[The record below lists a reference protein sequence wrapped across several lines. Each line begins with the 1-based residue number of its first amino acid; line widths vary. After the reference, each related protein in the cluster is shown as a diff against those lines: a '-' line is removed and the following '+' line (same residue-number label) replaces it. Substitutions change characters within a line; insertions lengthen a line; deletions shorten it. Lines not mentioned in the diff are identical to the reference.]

1 MPPDERR
8 EMLIAATLPLV
19 AQHGPKVTTR
29 QIAEAAGVAEGTIF
43 RVFPDK
49 DTLVRAAVAKALD
62 TEPILTDLAAV
73 DATLPLRERLTT
85 VTAIL
90 QRRFVMVFN
99 LMIAVGMHGPPQ
111 DFEAHREKAHA
122 RYAPI
127 LAEITRMFEPDAAQF
142 RWPVGEVIRAMR
154 LLTFSGSH
162 PLIAEGRLMTP
173 EEITEVLLDGTLRHH
188 DDEPTRDHERG
199 QPRC

>member
-1 MPPDERR
+1 MAPDERR

-19 AQHGPKVTTR
+19 AQHGLKVTTR

-49 DTLVRAAVAKALD
+49 DSLVHAAVAKALD
-62 TEPILTDLAAV
+62 ADPILAELAAV
-73 DATLPLRERLTT
+73 DLTLPLRERLTA

-99 LMIAVGMHGPPQ
+99 LMIAVGMHGPPR
-111 DFEAHREKAHA
+111 DFEAHREKARA

-127 LAEITRMFEPDAAQF
+127 VAEIARMLEPDAAEF
-142 RWPVGEVIRAMR
+142 RWPVAEVVRIMR

-173 EEITEVLLDGTLRHH
+173 QEITEVLLDGTLRHH
-188 DDEPTRDHERG
+188 DHDPTRDHERG
-199 QPRC
+199 QPAC